1 MKVFFLGGT
10 GSIGTAIV
18 GELLARSHDVV
29 GLSRSAQS
37 DDKLETFGIRPMRG
51 DLTNPGNWAEFAV
64 SQDAVIQVAAT
75 FDDDMAEVDR
85 RVVVALTGASSK
97 IEKRVRLL
105 YTGGCWLYG
114 ETGNEVATEDRRF
127 DPLPAFSWMVDHGE
141 YLLQNPNFSTVIIH
155 PAMVYHDEG
164 GVFEQLLSAAKA
176 ARPMEIWGSPDIRW
190 PIVERSDLARAYCD
204 LLERPDIVGHFN
216 VSSEVGV
223 RVGDIATTIAKAFES
238 STDMTTVGCD
248 TLIKL
253 HGAWAKGLTMDQQ
266 MSSKK
271 ITDAVGW
278 EPKVT
283 DYRKSDMFS
292 R

>member
-1 MKVFFLGGT
+1 M
-10 GSIGTAIV
+10 
-18 GELLARSHDVV
+18 
-29 GLSRSAQS
+29 
-37 DDKLETFGIRPMRG
+37 
-51 DLTNPGNWAEFAV
+51 
-64 SQDAVIQVAAT
+64 
-75 FDDDMAEVDR
+75 
-85 RVVVALTGASSK
+85 
-97 IEKRVRLL
+97 
-105 YTGGCWLYG
+105 
-114 ETGNEVATEDRRF
+114 
-127 DPLPAFSWMVDHGE
+127 
-141 YLLQNPNFSTVIIH
+141 
-155 PAMVYHDEG
+155 
-164 GVFEQLLSAAKA
+164 
-176 ARPMEIWGSPDIRW
+176 
-190 PIVERSDLARAYCD
+190 
-204 LLERPDIVGHFN
+204 ERPDIVGHFN

-266 MSSKK
+266 MFSKK